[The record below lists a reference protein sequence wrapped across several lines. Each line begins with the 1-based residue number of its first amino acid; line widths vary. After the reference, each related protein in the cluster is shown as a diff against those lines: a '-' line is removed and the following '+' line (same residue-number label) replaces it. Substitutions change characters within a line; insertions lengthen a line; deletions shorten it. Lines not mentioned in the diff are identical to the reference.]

1 MSATVKRTR
10 KRRARGSLSREQVVE
25 TALEIADAE
34 GVDGLTMP
42 KVASRLDCGVMSIY
56 GYIDSK
62 DDLIDAIA
70 QRGLRDLRLL
80 RPLPDNSEAILIA
93 WGRSL
98 RRNLLAHPSLPAIFL
113 SRAVIGPDIF
123 RGIEALLQGLARA
136 GMTPGVGVHAIY
148 AVLTYTSGFVAWE
161 IPRTVRQPESAYTSS
176 WRRAFS
182 LVSSSDFPTVGSVL
196 DELPKVAGTG
206 QFELGL
212 IALAKGL
219 ARDAAK
225 ARTPRRSHELTEE
238 GRLN

>member
-1 MSATVKRTR
+1 MPATVKRAR

-25 TALEIADAE
+25 MALGIADAE
-34 GVDGLTMP
+34 GVEALTMP

-62 DDLIDAIA
+62 EDLLDAIA
-70 QRGLRDLRLL
+70 QRGLRDLSLP

-123 RGIEALLQGLARA
+123 RGIEALLQSLARA
-136 GMTPGVGVHAIY
+136 GMPPLAGVHAVY
-148 AVLTYTSGFVAWE
+148 AVLTYTTGFVAWE
-161 IPRTVRQPESAYTSS
+161 IPRTVRQLESVYASS

-182 LVSSSDFPTVGSVL
+182 HVSSADFPTVGGVV
-196 DELPKVAGTG
+196 DELPAVAGTG

-219 ARDAAK
+219 APDAEK
-225 ARTPRRSHELTEE
+225 ARIPRR
-238 GRLN
+238 